1 MNIINIKKNNFF
13 KNRLFNK
20 IHFIGIGGSGMN
32 GIALIL
38 LQLGYKISGSD
49 ISKTAITQK
58 LIELGAII
66 YFQHSKKNIEN
77 IDLIIISS
85 AISSSNPE
93 IIEAKKKIFLYY

>member
-1 MNIINIKKNNFF
+1 MNIINVKKNNFF
-13 KNRLFNK
+13 KNKLFNK

-49 ISKTAITQK
+49 ILKTSVTKK

-66 YFQHSKKNIEN
+66 YFQHSKKNVNN

-85 AISSSNPE
+85 AIPFTNPE
-93 IIEAKKKIFLYY
+93 IIEAKKKKFLYY